1 MRTPA
6 LTLALVFILAQM
18 TPVEEAHARRGNA
31 LAAGVVG
38 ALIGAAIYS
47 HVQNKRTRRTY
58 YYEEPR
64 YYERRYY
71 SEPRRRYY
79 SEPRRHRAP
88 AAPAPQIQSDVYP
101 RTLGNWVINFDSGN
115 LICLA
120 SSMSDQGTSYHVGM
134 DVRRGDW
141 FFSYTNQEWQSIKEG
156 ESYNVNYVFD
166 GRRSFGGQST
176 GIANGLLL
184 QGLNQGFVDAFA
196 ASMRLE
202 VYFDQRKIDTISLA
216 GTRNATQ
223 AIQYCNT
230 RAQTQAQAQANS
242 SQVAGYLNQAP
253 ASSDPFNKGPAS
265 KDPFDHPA
273 APRQQ
278 PDPRAPQEP
287 NAPQGSNAAPQ
298 LQGDLPRKVGDCVD
312 TQVEFVGTRLTEV
325 ADSGTA
331 IEFSN
336 GLSLVSYD
344 QIPAAAESKVGD
356 KVKAC
361 LEALPKNC
369 PPGDDRGKIYRIENL
384 RTGRSFSMPDA
395 AHACGGA

>member
-1 MRTPA
+1 M
-6 LTLALVFILAQM
+6 
-18 TPVEEAHARRGNA
+18 
-31 LAAGVVG
+31 
-38 ALIGAAIYS
+38 
-47 HVQNKRTRRTY
+47 
-58 YYEEPR
+58 
-64 YYERRYY
+64 
-71 SEPRRRYY
+71 
-79 SEPRRHRAP
+79 
-88 AAPAPQIQSDVYP
+88 
-101 RTLGNWVINFDSGN
+101 
-115 LICLA
+115 
-120 SSMSDQGTSYHVGM
+120 
-134 DVRRGDW
+134 
-141 FFSYTNQEWQSIKEG
+141 
-156 ESYNVNYVFD
+156 
-166 GRRSFGGQST
+166 
-176 GIANGLLL
+176 
-184 QGLNQGFVDAFA
+184 DAFA

-242 SQVAGYLNQAP
+242 AQVAGYLNQP
-253 ASSDPFNKGPAS
+253 PPSSDPFNKGPAS
-265 KDPFDHPA
+265 KDPFDNPA
-273 APRQQ
+273 APRQH
-278 PDPRAPQEP
+278 PDPRAPQGP
-287 NAPQGSNAAPQ
+287 GAAPQ